1 MLNGVELVVEAR
13 LKYFKVG
20 LCWLSQLAV
29 TEELESGDINGHVLV
44 CLQNQEFSWSFS

>member
-13 LKYFKVG
+13 LKYFKGG

-29 TEELESGDINGHVLV
+29 TEELESGDVEELAVSQKLGLFAID
-44 CLQNQEFSWSFS
+44 